1 MFVLNGLSLIRLE
14 LKAEPMSC
22 NELFGCCY
30 RDSQQ
35 KYLRDQ
41 HLIYEDVKYSMPHDL
56 IRYKA
61 ELQKVPKQIQD
72 VWYNQFNEHTVH
84 LMPLIRNSFYIKQMP
99 IFEECSPSQSSYE
112 FTEEDKLKENGKVRK
127 HIRDRDPEAGPNVN
141 PLRGMPESD
150 YVSQAKAPLQINENS
165 SRSNLK
171 VIENSSDHHKNDLE
185 PPSEMPDEQ
194 YAAPNSADLSK
205 IKKEKA
211 IQHLTPYTNPN
222 ANSLAKYENF
232 QSAAD
237 SSTNA
242 LNPIELQSLSQN

>member
-72 VWYNQFNEHTVH
+72 VWYNQFNQHTVH

-99 IFEECSPSQSSYE
+99 IFEECSPSQSSY
-112 FTEEDKLKENGKVRK
+112 G
-127 HIRDRDPEAGPNVN
+127 DR
-141 PLRGMPESD
+141 
-150 YVSQAKAPLQINENS
+150 
-165 SRSNLK
+165 
-171 VIENSSDHHKNDLE
+171 
-185 PPSEMPDEQ
+185 
-194 YAAPNSADLSK
+194 
-205 IKKEKA
+205 
-211 IQHLTPYTNPN
+211 
-222 ANSLAKYENF
+222 
-232 QSAAD
+232 
-237 SSTNA
+237 
-242 LNPIELQSLSQN
+242 